1 MSNQSLM
8 NDNNNNDN
16 KSSEMNNTLNRNES
30 NICENDLNSNSS
42 LSQQQNQNDI
52 NKTREINQLMDR
64 NYLIKLVD
72 INHSKLSFVPQVGK
86 SKAWTR
92 FERIFYD
99 NCKTFYVKCKYCDDI
114 IKHIRPFGTGG
125 LLRHKCLNYSNK
137 KRSIDGHNKKSS
149 FICLQMEE
157 KFNLINDSFG
167 QQLMDNSFDNELKT
181 NDKKGFDGQK
191 NKKYLCLENE
201 DKSNLIVE
209 SFGQQL
215 ISNLGND
222 QKISSGIELNGNFV
236 IDRNFLVNLVK
247 AGDNRL
253 SFVPQ
258 SGKSCVWN
266 RFERIYYDNCE
277 TVYVKCRFCD
287 DIQKI
292 R

>member
-1 MSNQSLM
+1 
-8 NDNNNNDN
+8 
-16 KSSEMNNTLNRNES
+16 
-30 NICENDLNSNSS
+30 
-42 LSQQQNQNDI
+42 
-52 NKTREINQLMDR
+52 
-64 NYLIKLVD
+64 
-72 INHSKLSFVPQVGK
+72 
-86 SKAWTR
+86 
-92 FERIFYD
+92 
-99 NCKTFYVKCKYCDDI
+99 
-114 IKHIRPFGTGG
+114 
-125 LLRHKCLNYSNK
+125 
-137 KRSIDGHNKKSS
+137 
-149 FICLQMEE
+149 MEE

-222 QKISSGIELNGNFV
+222 QKISSGIELKGNFV

-247 AGDNRL
+247 AGDNRF